1 MDSIFAS
8 LTVKNAQQTWIW
20 FFASL
25 KKLKKQGMT
34 VTRHRRWNNRGHRN
48 RATVTVTVKIFL
60 SGGDGDGENFFVRR
74 WRWRWIFFCPAVT
87 VTVISFVV
95 RGDGDGYGDF
105 YSPVLTVMG
114 RNILIIVER
123 GQKNVGEKITHQSAF
138 LVDTVTN

>member
-1 MDSIFAS
+1 M
-8 LTVKNAQQTWIW
+8 
-20 FFASL
+20 
-25 KKLKKQGMT
+25 
-34 VTRHRRWNNRGHRN
+34 
-48 RATVTVTVKIFL
+48 
-60 SGGDGDGENFFVRR
+60 
-74 WRWRWIFFCPAVT
+74 T